1 MFKLVEG
8 KDTFEK
14 ALPSVN
20 FDKCFKLLKDDRPLG
35 VGTINK
41 DDENLIYIY
50 IKQELRGN
58 GYGKILFSKMME
70 EAKKEGY
77 QEVKVTFPKDNVP
90 MVKIID
96 DNGGVQQTINQ
107 NEVKYMIPLK

>member
-20 FDKCFKLLKDDRPLG
+20 FNKCFKLLKDDRPLG

-41 DDENLIYIY
+41 DEENQIYIY

-58 GYGKILFSKMME
+58 GYGKILFSKMMD
-70 EAKKEGY
+70 EAKK
-77 QEVKVTFPKDNVP
+77 EVKVTFPKDNIQ
-90 MVKIID
+90 MVKIVD
-96 DNGGVQQTINQ
+96 DNGGVQQSTNNNQ
-107 NEVKYMIPLK
+107 VKYVISL

>member
-20 FDKCFKLLKDDRPLG
+20 FDKCFQLIKDDRPLG

-41 DDENLIYIY
+41 DKENLIYIY

-58 GYGKILFSKMME
+58 GYGKVLFSKMME

-77 QEVKVTFPKDNVP
+77 QEVKVTFPKDNIQ
-90 MVKIID
+90 MVKIVD
-96 DNGGVQQTINQ
+96 DNGGMQKSTDNNQ
-107 NEVKYMIPLK
+107 VKYVIPLK

>member
-20 FDKCFKLLKDDRPLG
+20 FDKCFKLVKDDKPLG

-41 DDENLIYIY
+41 DKENLIYIY

-77 QEVKVTFPKDNVP
+77 QEVKVTFPKDNVR
-90 MVKIID
+90 MVKIVD
-96 DNGGVQQTINQ
+96 DNGGVQQSTDNNQ
-107 NEVKYMIPLK
+107 VKYVIALK

>member
-20 FDKCFKLLKDDRPLG
+20 FDKCFQFIKDDRPLG

-41 DDENLIYIY
+41 DKENLIYIY

-58 GYGKILFSKMME
+58 GYGKVLFSKMME

-77 QEVKVTFPKDNVP
+77 QEVKVTFPKDNIQ
-90 MVKIID
+90 MVKIVD
-96 DNGGVQQTINQ
+96 DNGGVEQSVNE
-107 NEVKYMIPLK
+107 NEVKYVIPLK

>member
-41 DDENLIYIY
+41 DEENQIYIY

-58 GYGKILFSKMME
+58 GYGKVLFSKMMD

-77 QEVKVTFPKDNVP
+77 HEVKVTFPKDNIQ
-90 MVKIID
+90 MVKIVD
-96 DNGGVQQTINQ
+96 DNGGLQQSND
-107 NEVKYMIPLK
+107 NNLVKYVIPIK

>member
-1 MFKLVEG
+1 MFKLIEG

-20 FDKCFKLLKDDRPLG
+20 FDQCFKLLKDDRPLG

-41 DDENLIYIY
+41 DEENLIYIY

-58 GYGKILFSKMME
+58 GYGKILFSKMMDV
-70 EAKKEGY
+70 AKKKGFE
-77 QEVKVTFPKDNVP
+77 EIKLTFPKDNIQ
-90 MVKIID
+90 MVKIVDDNNGIQQSVID
-96 DNGGVQQTINQ
+96 D
-107 NEVKYMIPLK
+107 EVKYIVPLK

>member
-1 MFKLVEG
+1 MFELVEG

-14 ALPSVN
+14 ALPSVK
-20 FDKCFKLLKDDRPLG
+20 FEKCFKFEKDGRTLG

-41 DDENLIYIY
+41 DKENLIYIY

-70 EAKKEGY
+70 QAKKEGH
-77 QEVKVTFPKDNVP
+77 QEIKVTFPKDNIQ
-90 MVKIID
+90 MIKIVD
-96 DNGGVQQTINQ
+96 DNGGLQQATNNNQ
-107 NEVKYMIPLK
+107 VKYIIKL